1 MFTDFVS
8 YINNKL
14 KKKQIKDGNHR
25 SMAPK
30 KQVRSQKNAA
40 SAATPI
46 ATSAATTSRTATTTR
61 DAPTVADTTVIVA
74 DVYKSYINDTPRR
87 LKLIDAF
94 MLFLV
99 AVGVLQFVYCV
110 LVTSYVSSQVM
121 ILLISYLLDLTV
133 SCRLAVQCIS
143 IWIFN
148 HCRSIRSYWCVL

>member
-1 MFTDFVS
+1 
-8 YINNKL
+8 
-14 KKKQIKDGNHR
+14 
-25 SMAPK
+25 MAPK

-110 LVTSYVSSQVM
+110 LVTSYPFNAFLSGFSITVGQFVLTAALRIQANPANSSQFEKVSPERAFADFVFGSL
-121 ILLISYLLDLTV
+121 ILHFFAYNFI
-133 SCRLAVQCIS
+133 
-143 IWIFN
+143 N
-148 HCRSIRSYWCVL
+148 